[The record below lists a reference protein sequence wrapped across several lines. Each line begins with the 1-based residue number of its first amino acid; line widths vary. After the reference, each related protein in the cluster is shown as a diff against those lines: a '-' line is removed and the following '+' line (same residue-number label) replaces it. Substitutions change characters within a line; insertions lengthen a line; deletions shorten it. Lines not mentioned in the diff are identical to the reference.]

1 MVDRIISFLTVTI
14 IILAS
19 ALLIS
24 SGLGFIMDL
33 GGLPIE
39 TWQTY
44 AGGGMLF
51 LSLALAAMNMFFV
64 GHPLYEYWLLISVA
78 SVIAAC
84 YLS

>member
-1 MVDRIISFLTVTI
+1 MVDRTLIFLTVTI

-24 SGLGFIMDL
+24 SGLGFVMDF
-33 GGLPIE
+33 GGLPIQ

-44 AGGGMLF
+44 AGGGLLF
-51 LSLALAAMNMFFV
+51 LALVLAAMNMFLV
-64 GHPLYEYWLLISVA
+64 GHPLYEYWFLISVA